1 MHDYFEI
8 LGVQPGA
15 PASVIRRASLRR
27 GAAIH
32 PDFRAPDHRPGGSL
46 PAATDLVTDAVAP
59 DAAVDFLDMNDLVD
73 AMEAAFFRS
82 GG

>member
-1 MHDYFEI
+1 VHDYFEI

-32 PDFRAPDHRPGGSL
+32 PDFRAPEHRPG
-46 PAATDLVTDAVAP
+46 ATPGAVELAPDVVPP

-82 GG
+82 RG